1 VERTRLFRRGKLF
14 KRLRQFAYVGSHLL
28 SHLRCALT
36 VRRSGFASDNLISLK
51 YLGDHL
57 ALSLTTSERREALMG
72 HYAALPE
79 LLNGVGS
86 GRLSEGIAVWRRDV
100 GIGQPPLS
108 ITLEPSHLAPME
120 GELQLRFSHQ
130 QDLYVL
136 TFMIAPG
143 RVFGA
148 ACERVLFVG
157 GVQGI
162 FGARREMRAASKL
175 NDEISPAAM
184 LILAVQAIGK
194 AVQAGEII
202 AIAEDDHISM
212 GYSPASIMFDYGRLW
227 TDVGGERRGRHYR
240 VPFET
245 QQKPLSQISLSHRA
259 RTRRKRE
266 AKRLISQSIALRLRT
281 LIRAPK
287 TAVAA
292 NFVRRL
298 AQPELAQS
306 LTSASSQRA

>member
-1 VERTRLFRRGKLF
+1 VGRTRLFASGKLI
-14 KRLRQFAYVGSHLL
+14 RRVRQLVYLSSHLV
-28 SHLRCALT
+28 SHLRCVRA
-36 VRRSGFASDNLISLK
+36 VRRSRIAGERLISLK

-57 ALSLTTSERREALMG
+57 ALSLSTSERREALIE

-79 LLNGVGS
+79 ILRGDGRA
-86 GRLSEGIAVWRRDV
+86 RLSQGISVWHRDV
-100 GIGQPPLS
+100 GTSTPPLA
-108 ITLEPSHLAPME
+108 ITLEPSRLAPME

-130 QDLYVL
+130 TDLYVL
-136 TFMIAPG
+136 TFLIAPG

-148 ACERVLFVG
+148 RSERVLFVG

-162 FGARREMRAASKL
+162 FGARREMRTASKL

-184 LILAVQAIGK
+184 LILAVQEIGK
-194 AVQAGEII
+194 AVHVGEII

-227 TDVGGERRGRHYR
+227 TDVGGERQGRHYR

-245 QQKPLSQISLSHRA
+245 PHKPLSQISLSHRA

-266 AKRLISQSIALRLRT
+266 AKRLVSQSIALRLRT
-281 LIRAPK
+281 MIRAPQR
-287 TAVAA
+287 VAPA
-292 NFVRRL
+292 SVIRRL
-298 AQPELAQS
+298 SEPELA
-306 LTSASSQRA
+306 